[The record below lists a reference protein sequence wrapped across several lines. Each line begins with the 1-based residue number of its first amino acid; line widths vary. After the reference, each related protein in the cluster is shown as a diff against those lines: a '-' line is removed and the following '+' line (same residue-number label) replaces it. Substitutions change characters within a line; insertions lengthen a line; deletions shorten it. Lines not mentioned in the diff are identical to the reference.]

1 MKHSI
6 GALNLNKF
14 LTIAGGKISCRR
26 CTAISKRSGQ
36 QCGAP
41 ALRISK
47 TQKCRIHGGKST
59 GPKTEA
65 GIQRIREANTT
76 SGNETREAREERSKK
91 NLWFAQAED
100 VMQVLEM
107 TSTPRNPGRKPNGY
121 IKIKSLDDV
130 KEWVASDRLYP
141 IRASFED

>member
-1 MKHSI
+1 LEKLSY
-6 GALNLNKF
+6 L
-14 LTIAGGKISCRR
+14 AGGRIKCLR
-26 CTAISKRSGQ
+26 CTAKSKRTGK

-65 GIQRIREANTT
+65 GIQIIREANTT
-76 SGNETREAREERSKK
+76 SGNETRGAREERSKK

-107 TSTPRNPGRKPNGY
+107 TSSPRNPGRKPNGY

-130 KEWVASDRLYP
+130 KEWVANDSLHP

>member
-1 MKHSI
+1 
-6 GALNLNKF
+6 LNNFIILAKGRI
-14 LTIAGGKISCRR
+14 TCIR
-26 CTAISKRSGQ
+26 CTAKSKRTGQ

-65 GIQRIREANTT
+65 GIQRIRESNIT
-76 SGNETREAREERSKK
+76 SGNETKAAREERSKK
-91 NLWFAQAED
+91 NLWFAQVED
-100 VMQVLEM
+100 VMQVLDM
-107 TSTPRNPGRKPNGY
+107 TSSPRNRGRKPNGY

-130 KEWVASDRLYP
+130 KEWAANDSLHP
-141 IRASFED
+141 IRASVED

>member
-1 MKHSI
+1 MKHEKNILST
-6 GALNLNKF
+6 A
-14 LTIAGGKISCRR
+14 AGKIKCLR
-26 CTAISKRSGQ
+26 CTARSKRTGY

-41 ALRISK
+41 ALRTSK

-65 GIQRIREANTT
+65 GIQRIRESNIT
-76 SGNETREAREERSKK
+76 SGNETKAAREKRSKK

-107 TSTPRNPGRKPNGY
+107 TTSPRNRGRKPNGY
-121 IKIKSLDDV
+121 TKIKTLDNV
-130 KEWVASDRLYP
+130 KEWVTNDVLHP
-141 IRASFED
+141 IRASVED

>member
-65 GIQRIREANTT
+65 GIQRIRESNIT
-76 SGNETREAREERSKK
+76 SGNETKTAREDRSKK

-107 TSTPRNPGRKPNGY
+107 TTSPRNRGRKPNGY
-121 IKIKSLDDV
+121 TKIKTLDDV
-130 KEWVASDRLYP
+130 KEWAANDILHP
-141 IRASFED
+141 IRASIKD

>member
-1 MKHSI
+1 LEKLS
-6 GALNLNKF
+6 F
-14 LTIAGGKISCRR
+14 LAGGRIKCLR
-26 CTAISKRSGQ
+26 CTAKSKRTGK

-41 ALRISK
+41 ALRTSK

-65 GIQRIREANTT
+65 GIQRIRESNTT
-76 SGNETREAREERSKK
+76 SGKETKAAREERSQK

-100 VMQVLEM
+100 VMQILEM
-107 TSTPRNPGRKPNGY
+107 TTSPRNRGRKPNGY

-130 KEWVASDRLYP
+130 KEWAANDLLHRITAPLK
-141 IRASFED
+141 E